1 MNINAIPIKTEQK
14 DKTNVGT
21 QNSSEHIH
29 GKKYCDI
36 RKVPEQTASSDKQ
49 NLSKKDDPRKRKS
62 LNDTSKT
69 DQITQLDGAHDDN
82 DITNSPK
89 YNKKAKVFSKP
100 KEVQVSG
107 PGEAYKEKCLSVAAA
122 IKNAR
127 EKRKQKKMIIDNETT
142 PKNKSCI
149 PSSKS
154 QNYKGSSKKRHI
166 RISDKVELKPP

>member
-49 NLSKKDDPRKRKS
+49 NLSKKNDPRKRKS

-69 DQITQLDGAHDDN
+69 DQITQVDGAHDDN

-89 YNKKAKVFSKP
+89 YN
-100 KEVQVSG
+100 
-107 PGEAYKEKCLSVAAA
+107 
-122 IKNAR
+122 I
-127 EKRKQKKMIIDNETT
+127 
-142 PKNKSCI
+142 SCQNHHRMTYLTVYNRTM
-149 PSSKS
+149 KS
-154 QNYKGSSKKRHI
+154 QTHSR
-166 RISDKVELKPP
+166 